1 MPNSLAQAIER
12 MLADAMGNFIA
23 SATIKKNCELIGTS
37 TEQLTVEELP
47 ALAQKIEKSVA
58 FFKDKPTAK
67 DLASKIRMLR

>member
-58 FFKDKPTAK
+58 FFKDEPTAK
-67 DLASKIRMLR
+67 DLASKIRTLR

>member
-58 FFKDKPTAK
+58 FFKYEPTAK
-67 DLASKIRMLR
+67 DLASKIRTLR